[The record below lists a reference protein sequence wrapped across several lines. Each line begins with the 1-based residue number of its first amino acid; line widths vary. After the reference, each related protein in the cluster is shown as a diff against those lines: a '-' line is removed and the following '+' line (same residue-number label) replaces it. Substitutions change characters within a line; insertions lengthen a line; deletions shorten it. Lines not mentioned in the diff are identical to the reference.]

1 MFHVIVCIWH
11 QALSTTD
18 IRTFDSSEAKARRK
32 SDRGKGRK
40 KVPSRSITWAAG
52 ASVWQTPVASL
63 PVLEPTTVL
72 KRLKSGGH
80 ADDLKRNCQALLN
93 KICPENL
100 SKIVKQF
107 AELEINDAKDLE
119 LVISLIFKKAL
130 MEPHYSET
138 YADMVFGLRNKYP
151 SFPNPDIDASKHHKD
166 STLSFARVLV
176 HTCQS
181 EFERLQDEDI
191 TQIED
196 PEESMMRKKR
206 CLGHMKLLGSLYLR
220 TLLSHKVIVVV
231 CNDLLRGEPREH
243 FIECVCV
250 LVRSLGFS
258 YESEKGPEF
267 LDTLF
272 TKINDLIATG
282 KYSKRLSFMIKD
294 LKELRDD
301 NWQQKIFKD
310 GSAKTLKE
318 VARTR
323 ADVFS
328 VAGKRP
334 EYLGM
339 SEERFAEELTV
350 QMKDNKELSQA
361 YKMMFEKNLP
371 AKQQEKIILLLA
383 QSVLDDLQPG
393 TNHHPTGTQVWKRV
407 HTTHGL
413 GRSADS
419 SKASLVENVMRD
431 LSVSGEILKSVAKQ
445 LTDKVTLHASPQLA
459 AAFVSRLEKLSGQ
472 KLCGA

>member
-1 MFHVIVCIWH
+1 V
-11 QALSTTD
+11 
-18 IRTFDSSEAKARRK
+18 
-32 SDRGKGRK
+32 
-40 KVPSRSITWAAG
+40 
-52 ASVWQTPVASL
+52 
-63 PVLEPTTVL
+63 
-72 KRLKSGGH
+72 
-80 ADDLKRNCQALLN
+80 
-93 KICPENL
+93 
-100 SKIVKQF
+100 
-107 AELEINDAKDLE
+107 
-119 LVISLIFKKAL
+119 
-130 MEPHYSET
+130 
-138 YADMVFGLRNKYP
+138 
-151 SFPNPDIDASKHHKD
+151 
-166 STLSFARVLV
+166 
-176 HTCQS
+176 
-181 EFERLQDEDI
+181 FERLQDEDI

-231 CNDLLRGEPREH
+231 CNDLLRGDPREH

-267 LDTLF
+267 LDQLF
-272 TKINDLIATG
+272 AKINDLISTG
-282 KYSKRLSFMIKD
+282 KYSKRLTFMVRD
-294 LKELRDD
+294 LQELRED

-310 GSAKTLKE
+310 GAAKTLKE

-323 ADVFS
+323 ADTFS

-339 SEERFAEELTV
+339 SEERFADELVV

-361 YKMMFEKNLP
+361 YKFVFEKNLP

-393 TNHHPTGTQVWKRV
+393 TNHQAHTGTHVWKRV
-407 HTTHGL
+407 HTSNLARHDT
-413 GRSADS
+413 

-431 LSVSGEILKSVAKQ
+431 LSVSGEILKSVTKQ
-445 LTDKVTLHASPQLA
+445 LTEKVTSHASPQLA
-459 AAFVSRLEKLSGQ
+459 TAFLNRLEKLSGQ